1 MKYRIRFEWDSEA
14 AVWIATSKDVPG
26 LVLESCSFDTLLERV
41 RYAIPEQIV
50 LNGNKLNGDN
60 KR

>member
-26 LVLESCSFDTLLERV
+26 LVLESCSFDT
-41 RYAIPEQIV
+41 IPELIV